1 MSEKRLTFVVFSKS
15 NDPRTTE
22 IQQKI
27 RCVLSN
33 HEVKEADEADWGNT
47 DYAISIGGDGT
58 FLMAAARIGELQIPI
73 IGINLGRLGFLADI
87 MPEDIEE
94 ALGKVIAGEY
104 ETENHAVIQVEAE
117 GVEGN
122 PYALNEVAVLKRDTA
137 SMISINAEVN
147 QEYLTTYQADGLI
160 ISTPTGSTAY
170 NLSNGGPIMSVGAD
184 TLCMTAVA
192 PHSLNVRPVVIDG
205 NSKVK
210 LTIESRSHNFLLAID
225 GRSETLKEGTEV
237 SIKKA
242 HFGVRIIRTN
252 HRTFFSTL
260 REKMLWGKDGRAP
273 KGSEERRVKS
283 EYKK

>member
-33 HEVKEADEADWGNT
+33 HEVKEACEADWGNT

-58 FLMAAARIGELQIPI
+58 FLMAAARIGELQTPI

-273 KGSEERRVKS
+273 KGSEE
-283 EYKK
+283 